1 MSPPPGRRE
10 CAAEAAA
17 RHVPVN
23 RLSPAS
29 AGTAEPRVHPRT
41 RRRSPSGFLR
51 LTLLGLLVLFV
62 RSLPAQAIG
71 QGFELERA
79 GQYDQAAA
87 IYLATLRADPTNLS
101 ALLGLERVLPPLNRL
116 GELLPVAQRAA
127 AASPT
132 NVALRGVLLRTYVAL
147 NEPDSARAVALR
159 WAAAAPRDEA
169 PYREWAMALEDVH
182 GHAAA
187 RDVLLV
193 GRRAL
198 GRPRAFGIELAEL
211 SRLSGDWEGAARE
224 WAAALEDAPV
234 QLPNAASALAEAPD
248 AQREGIARLLTA
260 GTPSPLARRLAGE
273 LLLGWGQPLRAWA
286 VFEPSVATPSADAVF
301 ALRRFADLAGAR
313 STPDARR
320 VRALALARYADLA
333 PEPGGAATRARAD
346 AARAFI
352 EAGDRAAAR
361 AVLERVA
368 QDSTA
373 PPDAQRLAQRAVVE
387 ALIDGGRLD
396 TAARQLATNGRLSA
410 DDRASLRLRLVRAR
424 ILAGELDPADAE
436 LARDSS
442 VEALALQGWI
452 ALYRGRL
459 RDAQALFRTAGPYA
473 GDRRDA
479 TERTGMLALLQQVP
493 LDSFPELGGALLLL
507 AQGDSVHAAA
517 ALRLAAGR
525 LATGEG
531 GEGSGRP
538 DLLLLAGRVAARL
551 DTLQQRTALT
561 LFDEVVRTAGQ
572 GAAAPAAELEW
583 ARLLERRAQ
592 MAEAIRHLE
601 HLILTYP
608 GSAVVPEARRE
619 MERAKGAIPR
629 S

>member
-1 MSPPPGRRE
+1 M
-10 CAAEAAA
+10 
-17 RHVPVN
+17 
-23 RLSPAS
+23 RLGVSW
-29 AGTAEPRVHPRT
+29 T
-41 RRRSPSGFLR
+41 
-51 LTLLGLLVLFV
+51 LGLLVLFA

-87 IYLATLRADPTNLS
+87 IYLATLRADPTNLT

-116 GELLPVAQRAA
+116 GELLPAAQRAA

-132 NVALRGVLLRTYVAL
+132 NAALRGVLLRTYVAL

-159 WAAAAPRDEA
+159 WTAAAPSDEA
-169 PYREWAMALEDVH
+169 PYREWAMALEDAHRH
-182 GHAAA
+182 GAA
-187 RDVLLV
+187 RDVLLA

-198 GRPRAFGIELAEL
+198 GRPGAFGIELAEL
-211 SRLSGDWEGAARE
+211 NQLSGDWEGAARE
-224 WAAALEDAPV
+224 WAAALPDAPV

-248 AQREGIARLLTA
+248 AQRERIARLLTE
-260 GTPSPLARRLAGE
+260 GTPSPLTRRLAGE
-273 LLLGWGQPLRAWA
+273 LLLGWGQALRAWA
-286 VFEPSVATPSADAVF
+286 VFEPSVATPSADAAF
-301 ALRRFADLAGAR
+301 AARRFADLAGAR

-333 PEPGGAATRARAD
+333 PDGGAAARARAD

-368 QDSTA
+368 QDSNA
-373 PPDAQRLAQRAVVE
+373 SPDAQRFAQRAVVE
-387 ALIDGGRLD
+387 ALIEGGQRD
-396 TAARQLATNGRLSA
+396 AAAQQLATNARLSA
-410 DDRASLRLRLVRAR
+410 DDRTSLRLGLARAR
-424 ILAGELDPADAE
+424 IVAGELDRADAE

-459 RDAQALFRTAGPYA
+459 RDAQALFRAAGPYA
-473 GDRRDA
+473 GDRSDA
-479 TERTGMLALLQQVP
+479 TERTAMLALLQQIR
-493 LDSFPELGGALLLL
+493 LDSFPDLGTALLTLVR
-507 AQGDSVHAAA
+507 GDSLRAVQ

-525 LATGEG
+525 LGTGEG
-531 GEGSGRP
+531 GGGRP

-551 DTLQQRTALT
+551 DTAQQGTALA
-561 LFDEVVRTAGQ
+561 LFDEIVRSAGL

-583 ARLLERRAQ
+583 ARLLERRTQ
-592 MAEAIRHLE
+592 TAEAIRHLE

-619 MERAKGAIPR
+619 LERAKGAIPQ

>member
-1 MSPPPGRRE
+1 MHPLPGRRE
-10 CAAEAAA
+10 CAGK
-17 RHVPVN
+17 
-23 RLSPAS
+23 PATRQFPLKRDS
-29 AGTAEPRVHPRT
+29 AGLPAHAEPRLQPRVT
-41 RRRSPSGFLR
+41 GRGRSSLVVCTFVFLVAR
-51 LTLLGLLVLFV
+51 A
-62 RSLPAQAIG
+62 LPAQAIG

-101 ALLGLERVLPPLNRL
+101 ALLGLERVLPPINRL
-116 GELLPVAQRAA
+116 GELLPAAQRAA
-127 AASPT
+127 AASPS

-147 NEPDSARAVALR
+147 NEPDSGRAVALR

-169 PYREWAMALEDVH
+169 PYREWAMALEDAH
-182 GHAAA
+182 RPGAA
-187 RDVLLV
+187 RDVLLL

-198 GRPRAFGIELAEL
+198 GRPGAFGIELAEL
-211 SRLSGDWEGAARE
+211 SQLARD
-224 WAAALEDAPV
+224 WAAALTDAPV

-248 AQREGIARLLTA
+248 AQRERIARLLTE
-260 GTPSPLARRLAGE
+260 GTPSTLTRRLAGE
-273 LLLGWGQPLRAWA
+273 LLLNWGQPLRAWA
-286 VFEPSVATPSADAVF
+286 VFEPSVATPSADAAF
-301 ALRRFADLAGAR
+301 AARRFADLAGAGR
-313 STPDARR
+313 TSDARR
-320 VRALALARYADLA
+320 ARALALARYADLA
-333 PEPGGAATRARAD
+333 PEVGGAAARARAD

-352 EAGDRAAAR
+352 EAGDRVAAR

-368 QDSTA
+368 QDSNA

-387 ALIDGGRLD
+387 ALIEGGQRNE
-396 TAARQLATNGRLSA
+396 AAQQLATNARLSP
-410 DDRASLRLRLVRAR
+410 DDRASLRLQLVRAR
-424 ILAGELDPADAE
+424 IAAGELDRADTE

-459 RDAQALFRTAGPYA
+459 REAQRLFLAAGPYA
-473 GDRRDA
+473 GDQRDA
-479 TERTGMLALLQQVP
+479 VDRTTMVALLQRVP
-493 LDSFPELGGALLLL
+493 DDSFPDLGSALSLL
-507 AQGDSVHAAA
+507 ARGDSLRAVA
-517 ALRLAAGR
+517 ALRLAAAR
-525 LATGEG
+525 LATGESG
-531 GEGSGRP
+531 GGGRP

-551 DTLQQRTALT
+551 DTLQQGTALA
-561 LFDEVVRTAGQ
+561 LFDEVVSTGGQ

-592 MAEAIRHLE
+592 TAEAIRHLE

-619 MERAKGAIPR
+619 LERAKGAIPR